1 MLELGAWYRT
11 HFVLKSSETH
21 IFQMGWLGSLVTGHR
36 HHTRHWRRGW
46 PGDPGAGLLAG
57 VTTVTSV
64 RGQPLVC
71 VTVQGVASVC
81 CVQCADL

>member
-1 MLELGAWYRT
+1 MSWP
-11 HFVLKSSETH
+11 
-21 IFQMGWLGSLVTGHR
+21 GSLVTVT
-36 HHTRHWRRGW
+36 TRVTGGGAGQVTR
-46 PGDPGAGLLAG
+46 GAGLLAG